1 MRGERAWEHQRKWCN
16 DRRGTEATEGEG
28 RGEDGQW
35 WTVLQGRG
43 AAIPGEGEVQDLGAY
58 LKTNEETGGLLE
70 TLQAEHQSAL
80 RPACDVSGGEVEE
93 ARMPV
98 PLIPTHMAP
107 LAAQAPASG
116 ELAPLMALGYCGC
129 RERHWEEH
137 KQRGAGQGVWR
148 GPAK

>member
-1 MRGERAWEHQRKWCN
+1 MTGVALKPLRGR
-16 DRRGTEATEGEG
+16 EGEKMANGGQCCREEGLRSPAKG
-28 RGEDGQW
+28 RSRTWGPD
-35 WTVLQGRG
+35 
-43 AAIPGEGEVQDLGAY
+43 Y

-107 LAAQAPASG
+107 LAAQAPALG
-116 ELAPLMALGYCGC
+116 ELAPLMALGCCGC
-129 RERHWEEH
+129 REALGGTQAKGRRARSLE
-137 KQRGAGQGVWR
+137 
-148 GPAK
+148 GPSKVTPL